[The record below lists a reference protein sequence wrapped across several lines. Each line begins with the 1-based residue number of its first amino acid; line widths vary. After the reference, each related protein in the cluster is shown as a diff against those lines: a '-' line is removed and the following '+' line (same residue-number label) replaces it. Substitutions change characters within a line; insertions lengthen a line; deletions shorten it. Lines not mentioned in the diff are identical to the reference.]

1 MAAPTRT
8 SRSWRRVPLRT
19 ALGLLALV
27 LLLLAAVIFGGRS
40 HWGRQRV
47 LTIVLPAVE
56 QQLLGKLRIGT
67 LDGDFTHMLV
77 LRDVELDDAEGRP
90 AVRLPYIGLRY
101 NLLALLGRT
110 LHILAV
116 DIKGAEVHARW
127 LKDGRLNLAALV
139 RPGDDSPPAT
149 GPLPIRILVSG
160 IDTELSADFDGRSAL
175 GPIGQ
180 ARVQLRLRGGI
191 HLRPDRNLSV
201 EVKELRVA
209 ASEPLSA
216 ALTLRGELAL
226 GLLDVKKSLALRGV
240 ALSVETDGAAV
251 TRLVPAARLRGP
263 LSLAVKLDGMLDA
276 LAAQVTLGLP
286 KGQAQLQAKVGLL
299 EATLPWQM
307 QLWLRDFEPAA
318 LREGLPAGQID
329 LAVSGNGR
337 GNGGR
342 LELQSLAVKTGKNAL
357 RLSGTLETPEALL
370 AAQDPLSVQAALK
383 LQIEAHDLSELARL
397 ATAEVPVGGALVG
410 SVQVDL
416 KQRVLHVATNLHGTQ
431 LRGPGLALS
440 RLQLAIDT
448 TDLAGKV
455 QLAAENLQ
463 AAGQRFAR
471 VALTAEGDKRLVRL
485 HLDGEGPE
493 AVALKLALT
502 AKPELAGGSGVL
514 ALQGSKLTGLVAD
527 LTALQLSRAK
537 AQLTLEQPA
546 QLRLSKLHESPIA
559 EVDALAL
566 SLGSLRLRIGGRY
579 DTQGQKVRASID
591 ASNLDAQELLR
602 LLTGA
607 TTAPKSQLA
616 LHLELAGTT
625 ASPTGQVHLT
635 GQTELPPDT
644 LPWRIVPE
652 LSATLADRRVRGDLS
667 LRTEVPSGTGPTVR
681 AHFDAPLA
689 KDGAVGLQLD
699 AEAVLETLRPLLPPA
714 LADLSGSVKAQ
725 VGVSGSLK
733 QPQAQL
739 KVTLARW
746 QLSPVRGAETT
757 LSIVY
762 AGQQLAAQ
770 LAAQVLK
777 VDGQPLGR
785 AELAARVPLYLQLDS
800 GVNVASMLEQLRSGA
815 GTVELSLREL
825 DLPHLL
831 VLNQPAGQR
840 PPLSAGTAEVAVQA
854 RGPLLSPTVSAR
866 VDASGLRSPA
876 GGALGER
883 TLGAAL
889 RASYQRD
896 EAALSLNL
904 DLDGKPLLVG
914 KAGAVV
920 KVAELLHDADAVLER
935 LPIQAQLDLLPTEL
949 PLLGNLKAHAE
960 VTGTPRSPQLTA
972 DAAATGLRVGDWPVG
987 DLALHAELDK
997 KRLLKAQARV
1007 AQKAG
1012 GANGS
1017 LSLDAAVPLPLDL
1030 TTAAL
1035 KVALGAKD
1043 FRIDYQARKGTHA
1056 AVWLAR
1062 GTLDSDLT
1070 VQGGAPQPLVLG
1082 GLTLREGQLSM
1093 AALPQLI
1100 RDIGIELRA
1109 KPGGVLRLERASARI
1124 EHGRIRA
1131 DGGVQLSAG
1140 TLRSVELSADIEN
1153 FAFAAGSIGLW
1164 LDTKLKITGR
1174 TADDTLRIKV
1184 NIPTGAVRLPKLSSG
1199 SDSDLQPLGPL
1210 EDMRFT
1216 DAEARAAAAQ
1226 AEAEAAKRQAAA
1238 KSAADKDGDAAP
1250 PPLLPP
1256 RTLIAV
1262 ELPPAFAVSGPEV
1275 RTSVTGHLDIEMGG
1289 RAGAPAA
1296 PGPIVTGDIRSLGG
1310 WVEILGRRY
1319 QLDRTQVSMSGEV
1332 PPNPLLN
1339 VVLWRKIDDAKIIIE
1354 VSGTARSPV
1363 ITFRSDPAIYDQAQ
1377 VIGIVLSGSR
1387 GGSIQ
1392 QQALGALSGLLIGKI
1407 KDSLGKAVPVDV
1419 IKFDVGGN
1427 DASGANQSSLEVGKY
1442 LRDNLY
1448 LSYTHRFG
1456 SPSTILHRVNNDQ
1469 VSLEWSFLPDYQ
1481 INLLAGD
1488 QGVGALNL
1496 YWTRRF

>member
-1 MAAPTRT
+1 MAARARI
-8 SRSWRRVPLRT
+8 SGGWRRGLLRT

-27 LLLLAAVIFGGRS
+27 LLVLATVIFGGRS

-47 LTIVLPAVE
+47 LSIVLPAIE
-56 QQLLGKLRIGT
+56 QQLVGKLRIGA

-77 LRDVELDDAEGRP
+77 LRNVELDDAEGRP
-90 AVRLPYIGLRY
+90 AVRLPYVGLRY

-127 LKDGRLNLAALV
+127 LKDGRLNLAALT

-149 GPLPIRILVSG
+149 GPLPIRIIVSG
-160 IDTELSADFDGRSAL
+160 IDTELAADFDGRSAL
-175 GPIGQ
+175 GPLGQ
-180 ARVQLRLRGGI
+180 VRARLHLRGGI

-201 EVKELRVA
+201 EVQELRVA
-209 ASEPLSA
+209 ASDPLTA

-226 GLLDVKKSLALRGV
+226 GLLDVKKSLTLRGV
-240 ALSVETDGAAV
+240 ALSLVTDGAEV
-251 TRLVPAARLRGP
+251 TRLAPAAGLRGP
-263 LSLAVKLDGMLDA
+263 LSLGVKLDGLLEA
-276 LAAQVTLGLP
+276 LAAQLTLALP
-286 KGQAQLQAKVGLL
+286 KGQALLQAKVGLL
-299 EATLPWQM
+299 AAKFPWQM
-307 QLWLRDFEPAA
+307 QLSLSGFEPAA
-318 LREGLPAGQID
+318 LRQGLPAGQID
-329 LAVSGNGR
+329 LAMSGSGS

-357 RLSGTLETPEALL
+357 HLSGNIETPEALL
-370 AAQDPLSVQAALK
+370 AIQDPLSVQAALK
-383 LQIEAHDLSELARL
+383 LQLEAHDLAELARL
-397 ATAEVPVGGALVG
+397 AAADVPVAGALLG
-410 SVQVDL
+410 SVQVDVNR
-416 KQRVLHVATNLHGTQ
+416 RVLHVATNLHGAA
-431 LRGPGLALS
+431 LRGPGFTLS

-448 TDLAGKV
+448 TDLVGKV
-455 QLAAENLQ
+455 QLAAENLF
-463 AAGQRFAR
+463 AGGQRFAR
-471 VALTAEGDKRLVRL
+471 LALTAEGDKRLVQL

-493 AVALKLALT
+493 AVKLKLGLT
-502 AKPELAGGSGVL
+502 AKPELAGGAGL
-514 ALQGSKLTGLVAD
+514 FALQGSKLTGLVAD
-527 LTALQLSRAK
+527 LTALQLSRAG
-537 AQLTLEQPA
+537 AQLALEQPA
-546 QLRLSKLHESPIA
+546 QLRLSQLHQAPIA
-559 EVDALAL
+559 EVGALAL
-566 SLGSLRLRIGGRY
+566 SLGSLRLRLGGRY
-579 DTQGQKVRASID
+579 ETQGQKVRASID
-591 ASNLDAQELLR
+591 ASNFDAQELVR

-616 LHLELAGTT
+616 LHVELAGTT

-635 GQTELPPDT
+635 GQTELPPGT

-652 LSATLADRRVRGDLS
+652 LSATLANRRVRGELT
-667 LRTEVPSGTGPTVR
+667 LRAEVPTGTGPSVK

-689 KDGAVGLQLD
+689 KDGTVALQLD
-699 AEAVLETLRPLLPPA
+699 AEAVLDALRPLLPPTM
-714 LADLSGSVKAQ
+714 ADLSGSVKAQ
-725 VGVSGSLK
+725 VGLSGSLK

-739 KVTLARW
+739 KITLPRW
-746 QLSPVRGAETT
+746 QLSPVRGTETT
-757 LSIVY
+757 LSVTY

-770 LAAQVLK
+770 FAAQVLK

-785 AELAARVPLYLQLDS
+785 AELAAQVPLHVRLDS
-800 GVNVASMLEQLRSGA
+800 GVNVAGLLEQLRSGA
-815 GTVELSLREL
+815 GTVDFALREL
-825 DLPHLL
+825 ALPQLL
-831 VLNQPAGQR
+831 VLNQPAGQAS
-840 PPLSAGTAEVAVQA
+840 PLAAGTAEVAVQA
-854 RGPLLSPTVSAR
+854 RGPLLGPTITAR

-876 GGALGER
+876 SGPLGAR

-889 RASYQRD
+889 RFNYQRD
-896 EAALSLNL
+896 EAALTLNL

-914 KAGAVV
+914 KAGTAV
-920 KVAELLHDADAVLER
+920 KVAELLHDVDALLDR
-935 LPIQAQLDLLPTEL
+935 LPIQAQIDLLPTEL
-949 PLLGNLKAHAE
+949 PLLGSLKAHAE
-960 VTGTPRSPQLTA
+960 VKGTPHRPQLTA
-972 DAAATGLRVGDWPVG
+972 DASATGLRVGDWPVG
-987 DLALHAELDK
+987 DLTLHAALDHQQ
-997 KRLLKAQARV
+997 LLKAQARV

-1012 GANGS
+1012 GGTGS
-1017 LSLDAAVPLPLDL
+1017 LSLDAAVPLPFDL
-1030 TTAAL
+1030 TSAAL
-1035 KVALGAKD
+1035 KVALLAKD
-1043 FRIDYQARKGTHA
+1043 FRIDYQAKKGTRA

-1082 GLTLREGQLSM
+1082 GLTLREGQLST

-1100 RDIGIELRA
+1100 RDIGVELRA
-1109 KPGGVLRLERASARI
+1109 KPGGVLRLERASART
-1124 EHGRIRA
+1124 EHGRVRA
-1131 DGGVQLSAG
+1131 DGGIQLSSG
-1140 TLRSVELSADIEN
+1140 TLRSVELNADIEN
-1153 FAFAAGSIGLW
+1153 FPFAAGSIGLW
-1164 LDTKLKITGR
+1164 LDTKLRLTGR
-1174 TADDTLRIKV
+1174 TQDDTLRVKV
-1184 NIPTGAVRLPKLSSG
+1184 NIPSGTVRLPKLSSG

-1216 DAEARAAAAQ
+1216 DAAARAEAAQ
-1226 AEAEAAKRQAAA
+1226 AEAEAKKRQAAA
-1238 KSAADKDGDAAP
+1238 KSAAEKDGDAAP

-1289 RAGAPAA
+1289 RAIA
-1296 PGPIVTGDIRSLGG
+1296 GPIVTGDIHSLGG

-1332 PPNPLLN
+1332 PPNPLIN
-1339 VVLWRKIDDAKIIIE
+1339 VVLWRKIDDAKVFIE
-1354 VSGTARSPV
+1354 VGGTARSPI

-1407 KDSLGKAVPVDV
+1407 KDSLGSAVPVDV